1 MSEPEISVRAGNVQT
16 VNMIFDRIR
25 EENLEKVHLS
35 RTIGKMV
42 ASDITATLLGLYNSI
57 AENDNIQELIEKI
70 EKQETLEAALPVLK
84 KQFLDLSEKM
94 EALRNRKSEA
104 YFLRLKEYIE
114 SNYANTQLGIGM
126 AATAFGLSESY
137 FSLFFK
143 ETMGKTFGSYLEGVR
158 LEKAKRL
165 IAQGN
170 FDLEK
175 ISEMVGYSSSATFR
189 RAFKRAYGVAP
200 SAWKE

>member
-1 MSEPEISVRAGNVQT
+1 MRSSV
-16 VNMIFDRIR
+16 
-25 EENLEKVHLS
+25 
-35 RTIGKMV
+35 
-42 ASDITATLLGLYNSI
+42 LGWR
-57 AENDNIQELIEKI
+57 Q
-70 EKQETLEAALPVLK
+70 QP
-84 KQFLDLSEKM
+84 
-94 EALRNRKSEA
+94 
-104 YFLRLKEYIE
+104 
-114 SNYANTQLGIGM
+114 
-126 AATAFGLSESY
+126 FGLSESY

-200 SAWKE
+200 SAGRSKIENMRRERAQK